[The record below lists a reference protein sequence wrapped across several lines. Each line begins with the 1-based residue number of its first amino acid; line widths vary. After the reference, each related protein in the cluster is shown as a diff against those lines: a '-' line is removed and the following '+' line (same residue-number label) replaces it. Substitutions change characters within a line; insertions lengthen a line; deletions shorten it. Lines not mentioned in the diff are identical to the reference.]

1 MGIRLKQLLGK
12 SKIFYLMNLR
22 DKIETFV
29 AAVLSC
35 NYYFLFI

>member
-1 MGIRLKQLLGK
+1 
-12 SKIFYLMNLR
+12 MNLR